1 MGKIST
7 ITIEHS
13 ATGQLKALLALAHV
27 PRGHGFLPPGL
38 ANRAQLAGHLSAL
51 CQGSEQSGEALLST
65 LCSRQTPLA
74 ALQGIKELAK
84 TLAEKAGSE
93 IERAAATLLYHAA
106 VAAALAHHGRNISSR
121 PGGARFELYDDLAAL
136 MAGDP
141 LGQVFHEAANR
152 LEEDLPS
159 GKTTP

>member
-38 ANRAQLAGHLSAL
+38 ANRTDLAAHLTAL

-65 LCSRQTPLA
+65 LCTRQTPLA

-93 IERAAATLLYHAA
+93 IERGAATLLYHAA
-106 VAAALAHHGRNISSR
+106 VAAALGHHGQNISSR
-121 PGGARFELYDDLAAL
+121 PGATRFELYDDLSAL

-141 LGQVFHEAANR
+141 LGQVFQEAADR
-152 LEEDLPS
+152 LEAELPS
-159 GKTTP
+159 GNAAP